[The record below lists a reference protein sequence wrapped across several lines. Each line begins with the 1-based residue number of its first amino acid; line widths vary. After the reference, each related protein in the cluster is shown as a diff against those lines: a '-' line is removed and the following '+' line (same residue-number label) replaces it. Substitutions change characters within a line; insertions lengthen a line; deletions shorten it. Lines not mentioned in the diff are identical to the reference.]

1 MNQTNRRRPPRH
13 RESKTTMVHIGD
25 AHLKLYLT
33 VGLYEDGTPCEVF
46 LKTSKTGSTIQGAL
60 DMTAIMISHAL
71 QFGMPISKVASALI
85 EMRFDPMGM
94 TDDPDV
100 PTCSSIGDYVA
111 KKLAH
116 DYPSLEGDK

>member
-1 MNQTNRRRPPRH
+1 MEHTSNRRRPPKR
-13 RESKTTMVHIGD
+13 REASTTIVHIGD
-25 AHLKLYLT
+25 NRLKLYLT

-46 LKTSKTGSTIQGAL
+46 LKSSKSGSTMQGAL

-71 QFGMPISKVASALI
+71 QFGMPLSKICNALI
-85 EMRFDPMGM
+85 DMRFEPLGM

-100 PTCSSIGDYVA
+100 PTCSSIGDYIA

-116 DYPSLEGDK
+116 DYPSAS